1 MKADALKK
9 LYIDIHDN
17 LTNSILYD
25 FTEKSKDSDIE
36 YVRKDA
42 FIEKA
47 VEWLSRHFYDECYQ
61 FYDNDG
67 MWIDADS
74 MIEDFKNYMKG
85 E

>member
-1 MKADALKK
+1 MKADAPKK

-42 FIEKA
+42 LYRKY
-47 VEWLSRHFYDECYQ
+47 L
-61 FYDNDG
+61 
-67 MWIDADS
+67 
-74 MIEDFKNYMKG
+74 
-85 E
+85 

>member
-1 MKADALKK
+1 MKADAPKK

-47 VEWLSRHFYDECYQ
+47 VEWLSRHFYDEEYQ
-61 FYDNDG
+61 STDNEG
-67 MWIDADS
+67 TWICADEL
-74 MIEDFKNYMKG
+74 IQDLKEYMKG
-85 E
+85 V

>member
-1 MKADALKK
+1 MKADAQNKI
-9 LYIDIHDN
+9 YI
-17 LTNSILYD
+17 
-25 FTEKSKDSDIE
+25 
-36 YVRKDA
+36 
-42 FIEKA
+42 IEKA
-47 VEWLSRHFYDECYQ
+47 CKWLSKHFYDECYQ

>member
-1 MKADALKK
+1 MKADAPKK

-47 VEWLSRHFYDECYQ
+47 VEWLSRHFYDEEYQ
-61 FYDNDG
+61 STDNEG
-67 MWIDADS
+67 TWFCADEL
-74 MIEDFKNYMKG
+74 IQDFKEYMKG
-85 E
+85 V